1 MSLESLKRR
10 INVDQR
16 NILIGTVIDG
26 RQNTVR
32 VRTARGEIRE
42 AAKPACA
49 SYSHGQRLELRTDGR
64 TITGQGVASLA
75 ELGGEVVFVV

>member
-16 NILIGTVIDG
+16 NILIGTVIED

-42 AAKPACA
+42 AAKIDGSGYAP
-49 SYSHGQRLELRTDGR
+49 GQRLELRTDGR
-64 TITGQGVASLA
+64 TVTVQGVAPLA
-75 ELGGEVVFVV
+75 ALGGEVVFVV